1 MWGALRAIACFD
13 SGMALRTMRCLVRI
27 GAETLPDIALHRAG
41 ETTALFLARGLG
53 ALREAARYLWALPYG
68 RISDGLRP
76 DLVLHEG
83 RGTCTT
89 KHALLASLAAEQGI
103 GLALMVGVYEMTE
116 RNTPGVGRVLDRYGL
131 DAIPEAHCYVVWQ
144 GERIDITR
152 RVKAPEASTTFL
164 YEELVSPTG
173 LAAYKMRLHR
183 QCLSE
188 WRLRDA
194 TRGATYSLEELWR
207 IREECIAALEAAPT
221 AALVPDTGH
230 RMGHHGR
237 QQEC

>member
-1 MWGALRAIACFD
+1 
-13 SGMALRTMRCLVRI
+13 VRI
-27 GAETLPDIALHRAG
+27 GAETLPDIALQGAG

-53 ALREAARYLWALPYG
+53 TLREAARYLWALPYG

-131 DAIPEAHCYVVWQ
+131 DAVPEAHCYVVWE

-152 RVKAPEASTTFL
+152 RVKAPEAITIFL
-164 YEELVSPTG
+164 HEELVSPTG
-173 LAAYKMRLHR
+173 LAAYKMPLHR
-183 QCLSE
+183 QCLSA
-188 WRLRDA
+188 WRGRDA
-194 TRGATYSLEELWR
+194 TGGATYSLEELWR
-207 IREECIAALEAAPT
+207 IREDCIAALEAAPT

-237 QQEC
+237 PQEC